1 MAKYTWSAPT
11 NQYNVI
17 GNAAAANSAVSS
29 NIGIANVNSFVPYFA
44 TFFGGPT
51 YGNISSLKAGNT
63 FTFNG
68 NALVLGSGNSNVKI
82 NTDGTISAVGNITA
96 NVFVGNGAG
105 LTGVIAAGANIAG
118 NLQGNLL
125 ANGFFVNNLTELV
138 VSGNITGD
146 YIYGN
151 GAFLTGLPAGYANA
165 NVAAYL
171 PTYTGLITA
180 SDVSATA
187 NITGAYYFGNGVYL
201 TGMYGNSNVAEY
213 LPVYTGDINA
223 NNVVIQGNLQ
233 VNGTTTTVNANT
245 LSVANLVITV
255 GSNQSTPSVLDGA
268 GLVVGNNSLATWL
281 YDYPTN
287 SWQTNIDA
295 TPASNAVLNLG
306 GGLNYWN
313 NVYAVNGVYAGN
325 ASAVDF
331 QYPNGVSVITTL
343 NNSIANTNSNVA
355 NLTADTANS
364 FSNVNSNIAN
374 TNSNVAN
381 LTSATA
387 NSFANVNSNVAN
399 LANSITSLS
408 GAVYTDANVAA
419 YLPTY
424 LPTYNGNL
432 LVTNLVGGTVSVT
445 GNITGNYFIGN
456 GSLLTGGYGD
466 SNVGTY
472 MPTYLP
478 TYNGNLLVDVLTGTT
493 ASISGNIEASYFI
506 GNGSQLTGLPVG
518 YSNTNAQS
526 FIETYTGN
534 IAAGNISVVGNIQ
547 SNYLLGNGAF
557 LTGLPASYSNANV
570 ANYLPTY
577 SGDITARYVS
587 TSGTI
592 QTSAEISAT
601 GNIITDGY
609 FVGNFV
615 GNVSGNIV
623 VPGLNKQV
631 LFNNSGNAGA
641 SANLVFDYDTS
652 ILSVI
657 GLVTATG
664 NVGGNYIHGNG
675 AFLTGLPATYGN
687 TDVANYLANGS
698 DPTIVSIVGNIA
710 NVAANVT
717 SLTGSLANTNSNVTN
732 VASNVTSVTGSLA
745 NTDSNVANTNSNVAN
760 VGNSVTSLTGSLA
773 VTNSVVA
780 NNASNIAILQGNITS
795 LTGDVYSNANVASY
809 LPLYSGNITAG
820 NIIVTANLQVQ
831 GTTTTV
837 NVADVNVD
845 NLVITVGSN
854 QTTPSVLNGG
864 GLAVGNNSVATW
876 FYNYATDSWQ
886 SNISILP
893 SVNLAANIG
902 GPLNVWNNI
911 YGRTVL
917 ATTVS
922 ATGNITSQY
931 ILGNGSQLTGLN
943 TNFIANGTSN
953 VTVAAGDANV
963 TIGVSGAGNVVVVSP
978 SALSVNGNV
987 NGGNVNLS
995 GYVSADR
1002 GLKAVSAYPGEFI
1015 DGVVVDYVDGNA
1027 RFSTGANDG
1036 FEFFSHG
1043 VGNLL
1048 LLDINESGDLSA
1060 LGNIQGTYVLGN
1072 GAYLTGLPAG
1082 YSNANVASYLPTYTG
1097 NISGGNISASGNIA
1111 TNGFFIGDGSQL
1123 TGLPAGYANANVAA
1137 YLPTYTG
1144 DLTAGVISTTGTIK
1158 TANSITATGNIS
1170 TAGFFVGN
1178 FVGNISGNLTV
1189 PGLTSQVLFN
1199 NEGNAGASPFF
1210 LFDSGNTL
1218 LTLLGEQ
1225 TVTGNVTASSFFSAN
1240 VSATSNVT
1248 GANIV
1253 GSAFTYPNGVSII
1266 NTYGNS
1272 NVANYL
1278 ANGSDP
1284 TLANITSNVSNNSSN
1299 ITVLQGNV
1307 VNLTSSLSNTNSN
1320 VTNVAANVTSL
1331 TGALANT
1338 NSNVANIEVSIASL
1352 TGNAYGNA
1360 NVASYLPTYSGNLTA
1375 GNAVISGNLQ
1385 VLGNTVTVNAT
1396 TLSVANLTIGVGT
1409 TTNVPS
1415 ALNGAGLLVGNTAV
1429 GNTAVASWLY
1439 NNTANAWQSNIGIVP
1454 TTANVTNLGSS
1465 SLPWGNVYSNI
1476 VIANTVQYPNG
1487 VPFSSYANSNVA
1499 NYLPIYSGNMTALG
1513 NISISGNVDL
1523 GGNINAAGSG
1533 HYSFSTTGSA
1543 AVLNITGRDFQGT
1556 DWTWAFVTKPGIG
1569 VTPGFQWMAFPDG
1582 TNQVTAYPGIGNN
1595 LSLSGTITANSGF
1608 YTNSLVT
1615 ATGNI
1620 QGNVFIGNGAGLT
1633 NVSVSII
1640 SNTTSNISIANAAGN
1655 ITVAV
1660 SGVANVVTFT
1670 PQALTIGG
1678 NLQVAGQALKQVS
1691 SSAAATT
1698 AGTKTFYTAANT
1710 NINGTKLVVRAQVG
1724 SPMTS
1729 VQMMEIMATKDAAN
1743 NVAWVTYS
1751 RVNSNVSVPNIAI
1764 TMAINSS
1771 NVLIANAVIAS
1782 NTYITYDATEFTT
1795 T

>member
-1 MAKYTWSAPT
+1 MARFQWGQITYQT
-11 NQYNVI
+11 NVQ
-17 GNAAAANSAVSS
+17 GNTLFANAVVSS
-29 NIGIANVNSFVPYFA
+29 NIGIANVNTFVP
-44 TFFGGPT
+44 FFNSTPGGLGIGT
-51 YGNISSLKAGNT
+51 ISSLKASNS

-68 NALVLGSGNSNVKI
+68 NALILGSGNSNVRI
-82 NTDGTISAVGNITA
+82 NTNGSISAVGNITA

-105 LTGVIAAGANIAG
+105 LTGVIATGANIAG

-125 ANGFFVNNLTELV
+125 GNGFFINDLTELV
-138 VSGNITGD
+138 VAGNITGD
-146 YIYGN
+146 YIFGN
-151 GAFLTGLPAGYANA
+151 GAFLTGLPAGYSNA
-165 NVAAYL
+165 NVDSYL
-171 PTYTGLITA
+171 PVYTGNVAA
-180 SDVSATA
+180 SDISATA
-187 NITGAYYFGNGVYL
+187 NITGSYYFGNGVYL
-201 TGMYGNSNVAEY
+201 TGMYGNSNVANY
-213 LPVYTGDINA
+213 LSAYTGNINA
-223 NNVVIQGNLQ
+223 NNVVISGNLQ
-233 VNGTTTTVNANT
+233 VDGTTTTVNANT
-245 LSVANLVITV
+245 LSVADLVITV
-255 GSNQSTPSVLDGA
+255 GSNQSTPSVLNGA
-268 GLVVGNNSLATWL
+268 GLVVGNNALATWL
-281 YDYPTN
+281 YNNPTN
-287 SWQTNIDA
+287 SWQTNLDA
-295 TPASNAVLNLG
+295 TPAANASLDLG
-306 GGLNYWN
+306 GTLNYWS
-313 NVYAVNGVYAGN
+313 NVYAVSGVYAGN
-325 ASAVDF
+325 ISAIDF

-343 NNSIANTNSNVA
+343 NSSIASTNSNVA
-355 NLTADTANS
+355 NLTAATANS

-381 LTSATA
+381 LTSNTA
-387 NSFANVNSNVAN
+387 NSFSNVNSNIASIIANVNSLTGNVYN
-399 LANSITSLS
+399 N
-408 GAVYTDANVAA
+408 ANVAA
-419 YLPTY
+419 YMPDY

-432 LVTNLVGGTVSVT
+432 LVNNLTGGTVSVT

-466 SNVGTY
+466 SNVGAY

-478 TYNGNLLVDVLTGTT
+478 TYNGNLLVTNLTGTT
-493 ASISGNIEASYFI
+493 ASISGNVTTD
-506 GNGSQLTGLPVG
+506 GSLTV
-518 YSNTNAQS
+518 
-526 FIETYTGN
+526 TGN
-534 IAAGNISVVGNIQ
+534 VVVGNVTATGNVGG
-547 SNYLLGNGAF
+547 NYILGNGAF

-577 SGDITARYVS
+577 TGDITARYIS
-587 TSGTI
+587 TNGTI
-592 QTSAEISAT
+592 QTSTEISAT
-601 GNIITDGY
+601 GNISTAGY

-615 GNVSGNIV
+615 GNISGNIV

-641 SANLVFDYDTS
+641 SANLIFDYDTS
-652 ILSVI
+652 VLSVI

-664 NVGGNYIHGNG
+664 NVGGDYIHGNG
-675 AFLTGLPATYGN
+675 AFLTGIPAGYSN

-710 NVAANVT
+710 NVTANVTSLTGGLANTNSNVVNVAANVS
-717 SLTGSLANTNSNVTN
+717 SLTGSLANTNSNVAN
-732 VASNVTSVTGSLA
+732 VANDVASLSTA
-745 NTDSNVANTNSNVAN
+745 LTNTNSNVAN
-760 VGNSVTSLTGSLA
+760 ISNSVTSLTGSLA
-773 VTNSVVA
+773 STANTVA
-780 NNASNIAILQGNITS
+780 NNSSNITILQGNITS
-795 LTGDVYSNANVASY
+795 LTGGVYSNANVANY

-876 FYNYATDSWQ
+876 FYNFATDSWQ
-886 SNISILP
+886 SNIGILP

-911 YGRTVL
+911 YGRSVL
-917 ATTVS
+917 ATTVTAS
-922 ATGNITSQY
+922 GNVSGQY

-953 VTVAAGDANV
+953 VSINALDGNV
-963 TIGVSGAGNVVVVSP
+963 TIGVSGAGNVVVVS
-978 SALSVNGNV
+978 STDLSVAGNV
-987 NGGNVNLS
+987 NGTNISVTGV
-995 GYVSADR
+995 VSADN
-1002 GLKAVSAYPGEFI
+1002 GLKAVDAYPSPLV
-1015 DGVVVDYVDGNA
+1015 DGVVVDYVSGNA
-1027 RFSTGANDG
+1027 RLSAGADDG
-1036 FEFFSHG
+1036 FQFFSHG

-1048 LLDINESGDLSA
+1048 LLDVGTTGDLSA

-1072 GAYLTGLPAG
+1072 GAFLTGLPAG
-1082 YSNANVASYLPTYTG
+1082 YSNANVAAYLPTYTG
-1097 NISGGNISASGNIA
+1097 NISAGNIAVATLSASGNV
-1111 TNGFFIGDGSQL
+1111 TTTGFFIGDGSQL

-1144 DLTAGVISTTGTIK
+1144 DLTADVISATGSIQ
-1158 TANSITATGNIS
+1158 TANTITATGNIS

-1178 FVGNISGNLTV
+1178 FVGNITGNLTV
-1189 PGLTSQVLFN
+1189 PGLTSQVLYN
-1199 NEGNAGASPFF
+1199 NDGNAGASPFF

-1218 LTLLGEQ
+1218 LTLMGDQ
-1225 TVTGNVTASSFFSAN
+1225 TVTGNIIASNFFSAA
-1240 VSATSNVT
+1240 VSASGNVR

-1266 NTYGNS
+1266 NTTTYGNG

-1278 ANGSDP
+1278 ANGNDP

-1299 ITVLQGNV
+1299 ITILQGNV
-1307 VNLTSSLSNTNSN
+1307 VNLTSSLSNTIS
-1320 VTNVAANVTSL
+1320 NVTSL
-1331 TGALANT
+1331 TGALSNT

-1352 TGNAYGNA
+1352 TGNAYGNS
-1360 NVASYLPTYSGNLTA
+1360 NVAAYLPTYSGNLNA
-1375 GNAVISGNLQ
+1375 GNAVITGNLQ

-1409 TTNVPS
+1409 TTNVAS

-1454 TTANVTNLGSS
+1454 TIANVTNLGSET
-1465 SLPWGNVYSNI
+1465 LPWGNVYSNV

-1499 NYLPIYSGNMTALG
+1499 NYLPVYSGNISAG
-1513 NISISGNVDL
+1513 NISVSSNVTTAGNLTISGVGATTRIIKADNNGGEVLTIKGTTVTDVDQSWTFITRFNPV
-1523 GGNINAAGSG
+1523 GGFGNSWI
-1533 HYSFSTTGSA
+1533 
-1543 AVLNITGRDFQGT
+1543 
-1556 DWTWAFVTKPGIG
+1556 
-1569 VTPGFQWMAFPDG
+1569 AFPD
-1582 TNQVTAYPGIGNN
+1582 NSVQITAYPGTANS
-1595 LSLSGTITANSGF
+1595 LSLSGTITSNTGLVTSG
-1608 YTNSLVT
+1608 YVT

-1633 NVSVSII
+1633 NIVVTSI
-1640 SNTTSNISIANAAGN
+1640 SNTTSNVNIDTAAGN

-1670 PQALTIGG
+1670 PQALAIGG
-1678 NLQVAGQALKQVS
+1678 NLQVSGQALKQVS
-1691 SSAAATT
+1691 SNVPATT
-1698 AGTKTFYTAANT
+1698 AGTRTFYTAANT
-1710 NINGTKLVVRAQVG
+1710 NINGTRLVVRAQIG

-1743 NVAWVTYS
+1743 NVSWVTYS

-1764 TMAINSS
+1764 SMSVNSS
-1771 NVLIANAVIAS
+1771 NVLIGNAVIAS
-1782 NTYITYDATEFTT
+1782 NTFITYDATEFTT